1 MSSNRADQSACT
13 AELLDITPEA
23 VFVSNLGIASYVLA
37 GVADRPRNFYLWGSM
52 GVTTPVGLGLALA
65 VDDPVTVL
73 DGDGS
78 LLMSLGH
85 LATVSTVDPGNLTIV
100 VFDNGEYGT
109 TGGQPT
115 PAGTTAFDDV
125 AAACGLPASAVATVS
140 ELAAAYRDAQA
151 GDHATLIECT
161 VEPLTTDDRPPLDF
175 ATITARV
182 RTALAD

>member
-13 AELLDITPEA
+13 AELLDITPDA
-23 VFVSNLGIASYVLA
+23 AFVSNLGIASYVLA
-37 GVADRPRNFYLWGSM
+37 GVADRPKNFYLWGSM
-52 GVTTPVGLGLALA
+52 GVTSPVGLGLAIA
-65 VDDPVTVL
+65 VDEPVTVL

-85 LATVSTVDPGNLTIV
+85 LTTIATVDPANLTIV

-115 PAGTTAFDDV
+115 AAGKTAFADV
-125 AAACGLPASAVATVS
+125 ATACGLPSHAVETVPD
-140 ELAAAYRDAQA
+140 LAAAYRDAQSS
-151 GDHATLIECT
+151 DQATLIECA

-175 ATITARV
+175 AAIKNRV
-182 RTALAD
+182 RTAFAD

>member
-1 MSSNRADQSACT
+1 MSSSRADQYACT

-23 VFVSNLGIASYVLA
+23 AFVSNLGIASYVLA
-37 GVADRPRNFYLWGSM
+37 GVEDRPKNFYLWGSM
-52 GVTTPVGLGLALA
+52 GVTSPVGLGLAMA
-65 VDDPVTVL
+65 VDEPVTVL

-85 LATVSTVDPGNLTIV
+85 LATISTVDPANLTIV

-115 PAGTTAFDDV
+115 PSDTTAFAAV
-125 AAACGLPASAVATVS
+125 AAACGLSSHAVETVS
-140 ELAAAYRDAQA
+140 ELATAYREAQS
-151 GDHATLIECT
+151 DDQATLIECA

-175 ATITARV
+175 AAIKNRV
-182 RTALAD
+182 RTAFAD